1 MEKLNYS
8 PKVPKI
14 IVIENDGLFLEFMID
29 FLEESGF
36 QVVGAHNG
44 VLGLELAKSQ
54 MPDLMICD
62 IRMPGLSGYDV
73 LSKLRRD
80 VDTENIPVVFLTAEQ
95 ADSDRRRAIE
105 LGANDYLIK
114 PFKINHL
121 IEVINTQL
129 NLHRLNT
136 PVEEYN

>member
-1 MEKLNYS
+1 MEKLNC
-8 PKVPKI
+8 PKKIPKI
-14 IVIENDGLFLEFMID
+14 VVIDNDGLFLELMID
-29 FLEESGF
+29 FLEEHGF
-36 QVVGAHNG
+36 QVIAAHNG
-44 VLGLELAKSQ
+44 LLGLELVKAQ

-73 LSKLRRD
+73 LSKLRQD
-80 VDTENIPVVFLTAEQ
+80 KATENIPLIFLTAEQ
-95 ADSDRRRAIE
+95 TDSAYFRAIE

-129 NLHRLNT
+129 N
-136 PVEEYN
+136 